1 MHDVAVAGG
10 GIVGLA
16 AARALALRG
25 MKVVLLERE
34 DRIGAHQ
41 TTHNS
46 GVIHA
51 GIYYTP
57 GSLKARLCVEGAA
70 ALYEYCAQKGITA
83 ERCGKLVV
91 AVSDAE
97 LERLDELERRGRGH
111 RGPESPPPRPR
122 ENAAI
127 Q

>member
-1 MHDVAVAGG
+1 VHDVAVAGG

-16 AARALALRG
+16 TARALALRG
-25 MKVVLLERE
+25 LRVVVLERE
-34 DRIGAHQ
+34 RTLGEHQ

-70 ALYEYCAQKGITA
+70 ALYEYCAGHGIDA
-83 ERCGKLVV
+83 PRCGKLVV
-91 AVSDAE
+91 AVRPDDLS
-97 LERLDELERRGRGH
+97 RL
-111 RGPESPPPRPR
+111 
-122 ENAAI
+122 NAAFFTVNGI
-127 Q
+127 VSVVVFAGALVDRVI

>member
-91 AVSDAE
+91 AVDERE

-111 RGPESPPPRPR
+111 RGPESPPPRP
-122 ENAAI
+122 
-127 Q
+127 